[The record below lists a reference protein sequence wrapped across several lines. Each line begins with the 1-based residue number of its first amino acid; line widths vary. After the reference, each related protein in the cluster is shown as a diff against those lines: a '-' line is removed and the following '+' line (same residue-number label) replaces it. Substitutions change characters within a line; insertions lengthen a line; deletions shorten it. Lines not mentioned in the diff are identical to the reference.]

1 MFKNARKDLKEFKTA
16 SIHLLK
22 AEFFALRKVYNYTI
36 YCPRRDFAQRR
47 NPKRHP
53 SNSRVY

>member
-22 AEFFALRKVYNYTI
+22 AEFSTPLKVYNYTI
-36 YCPRRDFAQRR
+36 Y
-47 NPKRHP
+47 
-53 SNSRVY
+53 

>member
-22 AEFFALRKVYNYTI
+22 AEFSAPRKVYNYTI
-36 YCPRRDFAQRR
+36 Y
-47 NPKRHP
+47 
-53 SNSRVY
+53 